1 MGNPPSQLGRRR
13 KSGQI
18 GRFTQIRRSLNRWH
32 QVQKPNRLGKG
43 ETHAMFKFKYKKT
56 PRTTEVALS
65 LSLTDLVVKV
75 LREIRDWF
83 GL

>member
-1 MGNPPSQLGRRR
+1 
-13 KSGQI
+13 
-18 GRFTQIRRSLNRWH
+18 
-32 QVQKPNRLGKG
+32 
-43 ETHAMFKFKYKKT
+43 MFKFKYKKT